1 MERCI
6 CIHGHFY
13 QPPRE
18 NPWLEAI
25 EIQDSARPYH
35 DWNERITAECYA
47 SNSVSRILDGEGW
60 ISQLVNN
67 YARMSFNFGPTL
79 LAWLKGNSPGVY
91 DAIREADRESR
102 ARFSGHGAA
111 MAQAYNHMILP
122 LANRRDRVTQVVW
135 GIRDFERHF
144 GRRPEGMWL
153 PETAVDI
160 ETLDILAE
168 QGIRFTILAQH
179 QAARV
184 KDPGGEWRDVGDGS
198 IDPTSAYRCSLPSGR
213 SIALFFYDGAVAR
226 DVAFD
231 NLLSRGEALVD
242 RLVNCFSADRRGPQI
257 VHIATDGETYGH
269 HHHRGD
275 MALASALHTIESR
288 EDVRLSVYG
297 EFLEKHPPSMEAE
310 IRERTS
316 WSCSHGVERWYRH
329 CGCNSGGRPGW
340 DQKWREPLRNA
351 LDWLRDALAEAYD
364 REARALLKD
373 PWAARD
379 DYIGLILDRSEE
391 NVEAFFSRHARR
403 RMSSENRSRALKL
416 LELQRHGLLM
426 YTSCGWF
433 FDEISGLETV
443 QVLQYAGRALQLALE
458 SIGEDH
464 EPAFLARLEE
474 AKSNLPEHRDGR
486 RVFERFVK
494 PAALDLIRVGAHY
507 AVSSLFEPYAE
518 ATQVFCYRVDREDY
532 RAEISGGVRLAV
544 GRAWVSSDI
553 TQERMRIT
561 FAALHFGEH
570 TLSCG
575 IRPFLG
581 ESQYRK
587 LAAEAFAA
595 FQRADFPETVR
606 MMDKH
611 FGASTFSLK
620 SLFRDEQRKILNF
633 ILDETLRDAEAV
645 YRQFYKPYGPL
656 MRFLKEAGIPP
667 PAVLVTAAAF
677 VVNAALNR
685 FLHSEEIDPVQ
696 IRACLDQAA
705 VEEIPLEREIL
716 EYSFR
721 QNLERMAERLHLEPG
736 APEHLRRL
744 ETGLGLLDAVP
755 FQVNLWRVQNLCYAL
770 AQSPG
775 ALFASAEG
783 DAEEAARDREQRF
796 RNLCG
801 LLRIRL
807 PG

>member
-1 MERCI
+1 MERFI

-35 DWNERITAECYA
+35 DWNERITAQCYA
-47 SNSVSRILDGEGW
+47 PNSVSRILDGEGW

-67 YARMSFNFGPTL
+67 YVRMSFNFGPTL
-79 LAWLKGNSPGVY
+79 LAWLKGNSPEVY
-91 DAIREADRESR
+91 EAICEADRDSLQ
-102 ARFSGHGAA
+102 RFSGHGSA

-122 LANRRDRVTQVVW
+122 LANRRDRVTQVAW
-135 GIRDFERHF
+135 GIRDFEHHF

-153 PETAVDI
+153 PETAVDT

-179 QAARV
+179 QATRV
-184 KDPGGEWRDVGDGS
+184 RDPGGEWRDVGDGS
-198 IDPTSAYRCSLPSGR
+198 IDPTSAYRCHLPSGR
-213 SIALFFYDGAVAR
+213 CIALFFYDGAVAR

-297 EFLEKHPPSMEAE
+297 EFLEKHPPSMEVE

-316 WSCSHGVERWYRH
+316 WSCSHGVDRWYRH
-329 CGCNSGGRPGW
+329 CGCNSGGRSGW
-340 DQKWREPLRNA
+340 NQNWREPLRNA
-351 LDWLRDALAEAYD
+351 LDWLRDTLAEAHD

-379 DYIGLILDRSEE
+379 DYISLILDRSEE

-403 RMSSENRSRALKL
+403 RMSPENRVRALKL
-416 LELQRHGLLM
+416 LEMQRHCLLM

-443 QVLQYAGRALQLALE
+443 QVIQYAGRALQLALE

-464 EPAFLARLEE
+464 EPAFLARLEA
-474 AKSNLPEHRDGR
+474 AKSNFPEHGDGR

-532 RAEISGGVRLAV
+532 RTEISGSVRLAV

-553 TQERMRIT
+553 TQERMKIT

-575 IRPFLG
+575 IRLFLG

-667 PAVLVTAAAF
+667 PGVLVTAAAF
-677 VVNAALNR
+677 VVNASLNR
-685 FLHSEEIDPVQ
+685 FLQSEEIDPVQ

-705 VEEIPLEREIL
+705 VEEIPLETDTL
-716 EYSFR
+716 EYSLR
-721 QNLERMAERLHLEPG
+721 RNLERMAERLCAGGPE

-744 ETGLGLLDAVP
+744 ETALGLLAVLP
-755 FQVNLWRVQNLCYAL
+755 FPVNLWRVQNLIYAH
-770 AQSPG
+770 AQSPDTATEG
-775 ALFASAEG
+775 ADG
-783 DAEEAARDREQRF
+783 PHPGRESRL
-796 RNLCG
+796 RNLFG

-807 PG
+807 AV